1 VAPAFLHRACAAA
14 TLQGSLMAEGWLDFE
29 QPLAELVTRM
39 EELSAIG
46 AKDEVKRL
54 QEQIDKQKAKL
65 YSDLTPWQRVL
76 LARHPRRPYTL
87 DYIERIVTDFTELHG
102 DRGFAD
108 DPALVAGI
116 GRIEGVAFAVVGHQK
131 GRDTKEKLTRN
142 FGMPHPEGYRKALR
156 VMELAARFGLPI
168 LSLID
173 TPGAYPGV
181 GAEERGQGEA
191 IARNL
196 RDMAMLEVP
205 IVAAVTGE
213 GGSGG
218 ALAIAVGNRVLMQ
231 ENAVYSVITPEG
243 CASILWRDG
252 SQGED
257 AAKAM
262 RMTARE
268 LKEFGI
274 VDEVVPEPP
283 GGAHQDWDEAARLLK
298 DAVLGAYRSLAGLP
312 GSELVAGR
320 VARFA
325 GIGAYSPETA

>member
-1 VAPAFLHRACAAA
+1 
-14 TLQGSLMAEGWLDFE
+14 MAEGWLDFE
-29 QPLAELVTRM
+29 QPLADLVTRM
-39 EELSAIG
+39 EELAAIG
-46 AKDEVKRL
+46 AKDEVNRL
-54 QEQIDKQKAKL
+54 QEQIEKQKEKI

-76 LARHPRRPYTL
+76 LARHPRRPYPL

-102 DRGFAD
+102 DRAFAD

-116 GRIEGVAFAVVGHQK
+116 GRIDGIGFAIVGHQK
-131 GRDTKEKLTRN
+131 GRDTKEKLYRN

-205 IVAAVTGE
+205 IVAVVTGE

-231 ENAVYSVITPEG
+231 ENSVYSVITPEG
-243 CASILWRDG
+243 CASILWHDG
-252 SQGED
+252 SRGEES
-257 AAKAM
+257 AKAM

-274 VDEVVPEPP
+274 IDDVVPEPL

-298 DAVLGAYRSLAGLP
+298 EAVMTNYQALAGQP
-312 GSELVAGR
+312 GPELVAGR
-320 VARFA
+320 VARFDA
-325 GIGAYSPETA
+325 IGVYA

>member
-1 VAPAFLHRACAAA
+1 
-14 TLQGSLMAEGWLDFE
+14 MAEGWLDFE
-29 QPLAELVTRM
+29 QPLADLVTRM
-39 EELSAIG
+39 EELAAIG

-54 QEQIDKQKAKL
+54 QEQIEKQKEKL

-76 LARHPRRPYTL
+76 LARHPRRPYPL
-87 DYIERIVTDFTELHG
+87 DYLERMLTDFTELHG
-102 DRGFAD
+102 DRTFAD
-108 DPALVAGI
+108 DAALVAGI
-116 GRIEGVAFAVVGHQK
+116 GRIDGIGFAIVGHQK
-131 GRDTKEKLTRN
+131 GRDTKEKLRRN

-196 RDMAMLEVP
+196 REMAMLEVP
-205 IVAAVTGE
+205 IVAVVTGE

-243 CASILWRDG
+243 CASILWHDG
-252 SQGED
+252 SRGEES
-257 AAKAM
+257 AKAM

-274 VDEVVPEPP
+274 IDGVVPEPL

-298 DAVLGAYRSLAGLP
+298 EAILAGYRAFDGQSGP
-312 GSELVAGR
+312 ELVAGR
-320 VARFA
+320 VARFDA
-325 GIGAYSPETA
+325 IGVYA